1 MVNKIE
7 KIAKGDTLSS
17 NNSQSTLSNPE
28 LTVSNEKGLQKFQ
41 KDEKK
46 ESNWGKTIFTVN
58 VP

>member
-28 LTVSNEKGLQKFQ
+28 LTVSNEKGL
-41 KDEKK
+41 
-46 ESNWGKTIFTVN
+46 
-58 VP
+58 